1 MAACQLGSRSIEAVR
16 TDARPAPDACHAL
29 VNDQQ
34 PVAARTAPFA
44 SEPSVSNE
52 ARSTLRVPKS
62 SKRDPR
68 IDVLRGFALLT
79 IFVDHLTG
87 NFLGTLTLRNFAF
100 CDAAELFVLLAGLSS
115 MMAYGGTFEREG
127 AGPALRRVGA
137 RCVRIYLFQIGLL
150 LATLTILQRWLTHF
164 GMEPHGIAPMLR
176 GGVSGLKHGLVLHAL
191 PSNLNILPLYII
203 LLALFPIIYLGMR
216 RSPGLT
222 LLGSAALW
230 IAANQDP
237 DLNLVNWMDGQG
249 WFFNPFAWQFLF
261 VIGVAA
267 AFCQRHGRG
276 LPRKRPLVWAA
287 VAYVAF
293 ALLATAPWSNWGLDW
308 RPIDIA
314 IPDKT
319 ALAPLRLI
327 NVLALVYLLMT
338 SAAFDRLARARWLG
352 FMALCG
358 RHSLEVFATGTLLSL
373 LGRLLFRTFG
383 TGWELQLLVNGVGF
397 ALLITV
403 ARVMERPRSRIAH
416 ASLRASGASHG

>member
-1 MAACQLGSRSIEAVR
+1 MAACQLGGRSIETIR
-16 TDARPAPDACHAL
+16 TDNRPAPDAHHTP
-29 VNDQQ
+29 VDDQTTLAERAD
-34 PVAARTAPFA
+34 PDMSSTRARTTL
-44 SEPSVSNE
+44 STERPS
-52 ARSTLRVPKS
+52 R
-62 SKRDPR
+62 RDRR

-79 IFVDHLTG
+79 IFIDHLTG

-115 MMAYGGTFEREG
+115 MMAYGATFEREG
-127 AGPALRRVGA
+127 AGRALRRVGA

-150 LATLTILQRWLTHF
+150 LATLAILQRWLTHF

-176 GGVSGLKHGLVLHAL
+176 GGVRGLKHGLVLHAL

-203 LLALFPIIYLGMR
+203 LLAFFPVVYLGMR
-216 RSPGLT
+216 RRPGVT

-230 IAANQDP
+230 LAANLDP
-237 DLNLVNWMDGQG
+237 NLNLSNWMDGQG

-267 AFCQRHGRG
+267 AYLQRHGG
-276 LPRKRPLVWAA
+276 TLPRNRWVVWACA
-287 VAYVAF
+287 AYVGF
-293 ALLATAPWSNWGLDW
+293 ALLATAPWANWGLDW

-314 IPDKT
+314 APDKT
-319 ALAPLRLI
+319 ALAPLRLM

-338 SAAFDRLARARWLG
+338 APAFDRLARARWLG

-373 LGRLLFRTFG
+373 LGRLAFRTFG

-397 ALLITV
+397 ATLITV
-403 ARVMERPRSRIAH
+403 ARTMERPRTRIDPA
-416 ASLRASGASHG
+416 ALRSSSASHG